1 MLSKSLVCFLIVL
14 GVFTFNLPASIIG
27 TSLSIKIHKDYRKSI
42 KYLHAVRLIQTYWRC
57 QACETNAGQK
67 LIQAKMSQFTNSS
80 LSWRVKRRTLTYR
93 DYMCLRFVNNVKY
106 LMALSQLEPKLKLT
120 THDELSHHDA
130 ELWKRVEY
138 IENDLSALS
147 SAINFTLNER
157 LPKLQ
162 ILLTNIQQDLKN

>member
-1 MLSKSLVCFLIVL
+1 
-14 GVFTFNLPASIIG
+14 
-27 TSLSIKIHKDYRKSI
+27 
-42 KYLHAVRLIQTYWRC
+42 
-57 QACETNAGQK
+57 
-67 LIQAKMSQFTNSS
+67 
-80 LSWRVKRRTLTYR
+80 
-93 DYMCLRFVNNVKY
+93 MCLRFVNNVKY